1 MMYNFEDGKGPVKAH
16 KHANGGG
23 WVADTAYVADTV
35 FVGPSAKVSGNARVY
50 DKAMVSGNAMVFN
63 NAKVYGNASVSGNAR
78 ISGNAWV
85 SKTPP
90 HVVRTDG
97 YDFIVVPC
105 SDGKNR
111 VIAGCRYFTFKEAKE
126 HWKATR
132 GGTELGE
139 ETMDILEYLKK
150 RV

>member
-1 MMYNFEDGKGPVKAH
+1 M
-16 KHANGGG
+16 
-23 WVADTAYVADTV
+23 
-35 FVGPSAKVSGNARVY
+35 VSGNAR
-50 DKAMVSGNAMVFN
+50 
-63 NAKVYGNASVSGNAR
+63 VYGNASVSGNAR
-78 ISGNAWV
+78 VFGDAKVFGNAMVYDNTRVSGNAMVSGNAWVSGNARV